1 MDFKTVLNNNR
12 KKKNREQNAKSE
24 GGKFQTEETI
34 YKMWKIPET
43 TQTSNSVWSFESSLN
58 ICFCNVRISESC
70 AGGKKLVR
78 LLTHSQKSVA
88 KNNSI
93 MAKKYT
99 LVKTKANKLNETE
112 PKSERIN
119 FNCINR
125 FFAMCVCHKY
135 VCTFKFP
142 KSEKRKKAIWCC
154 NSTIPCDNS
163 NEYPTV
169 NGDHLLFHNEI
180 SNVFVFFFFIS
191 VERAM
196 SPAQSE
202 DSGLAA
208 DRGTTY
214 ATISLP
220 RENVQAMG
228 IVFLGKWMLIAYF
241 KL

>member
-1 MDFKTVLNNNR
+1 MFVACMFLHLKYENAPKFTEQPKNDRFRFYYLLIIIIINADINWNWIHTHVIAGIQWISKLFLIIIA

-43 TQTSNSVWSFESSLN
+43 TQTSNSVWSFEWSLN
-58 ICFCNVRISESC
+58 VCFCNVRISESC

-163 NEYPTV
+163 NEYPV
-169 NGDHLLFHNEI
+169 MLLTPNIHNKT
-180 SNVFVFFFFIS
+180 FI
-191 VERAM
+191 
-196 SPAQSE
+196 
-202 DSGLAA
+202 
-208 DRGTTY
+208 
-214 ATISLP
+214 
-220 RENVQAMG
+220 
-228 IVFLGKWMLIAYF
+228 KWSRT
-241 KL
+241 